1 MWTLVYFLAF
11 FQYICRF
18 KCWGNAKL
26 LKNRPLLVYT
36 CAAKKPFSIKLC
48 WNQSYTM
55 TSARHANIHII
66 SVTNG
71 WWSEKTRQKWENRT
85 LYWVIY
91 PEFKRQWLSKA
102 GMNKCNSSLFF
113 SVQIFDSTQQS
124 SFIVAIKN
132 KPKYSQHPCFVPKIH
147 EGIFNRIDQSLSQ
160 AYLINFWISLKLSKG
175 VDTPTLLWLLFK
187 MWL

>member
-1 MWTLVYFLAF
+1 
-11 FQYICRF
+11 
-18 KCWGNAKL
+18 
-26 LKNRPLLVYT
+26 
-36 CAAKKPFSIKLC
+36 
-48 WNQSYTM
+48 M

-124 SFIVAIKN
+124 SFIAAIKS
-132 KPKYSQHPCFVPKIH
+132 KAKYRQHLCFVPKIH
-147 EGIFNRIDQSLSQ
+147 EGIFNGIDQSLSQ

-175 VDTPTLLWLLFK
+175 VETGYYLKCDCKDLIRLPFPCPAPHKPTYKSMMLFCSQNPAR
-187 MWL
+187 LTILETASY